1 MNAPPPNRWQ
11 VRRHP
16 SGRWI
21 ASITYDP
28 PRPVAPGVATRDRA
42 QWTDT
47 HAEAIAYADRKAR
60 EGGPTMTNDA
70 RLTDL
75 TYPPRPC
82 SKRPTKSSDCARCL
96 LPSRPMPRLG
106 AQPPRSTKPYNDER
120 RLTWGQARA
129 AARAA
134 LKAAAEARR

>member
-1 MNAPPPNRWQ
+1 MSAPPTPNRWQ
-11 VRRHP
+11 VRRHS

-28 PRPVAPGVATRDRA
+28 PQPVAPGVATRDRA

-60 EGGPTMTNDA
+60 EGDPTMTNDA

-75 TYPPRPC
+75 TYPAEAEPAKDEVEAAVGVFDEMTNIC
-82 SKRPTKSSDCARCL
+82 S
-96 LPSRPMPRLG
+96 
-106 AQPPRSTKPYNDER
+106 DER
-120 RLTWGQARA
+120 RDVARA
-129 AARAA
+129 V
-134 LKAAAEARR
+134 LQAAAKVRR